1 MACSLQS
8 LMLPVRGDGKG
19 DNVFAHAAALAKR
32 FGAHVQVVHC
42 RARAE
47 DMMPYGVVVPRFFRK
62 QLEEASDQIA
72 EAEEE
77 ALRAEFKEL
86 AKALGLAE
94 GRPSGDTATASFLEY
109 TGKQVD
115 AVKHHGR
122 LADLVCV
129 PQPEKAT
136 SLGYNTMRSALFTT
150 GRPVM
155 MCPQTDTVRED
166 LGRHIAIGWN
176 GSLEATRALAMGMH
190 LIEASQNVT
199 IMTTGSEPHATTAE
213 ELQAYLANRNVTA
226 SINRFKRDGNIG
238 RNLLEQAAT
247 VDADILLMGA
257 YHESYE
263 RETIF
268 GGNTQAVVDEAKL
281 PVVMVH

>member
-1 MACSLQS
+1 MSCALQS

-42 RARAE
+42 RARPE

-62 QLEEASDQIA
+62 QLEEASSQVA

-77 ALRAEFKEL
+77 ALRAEFKKL
-86 AKALGLAE
+86 ALTLGLTE
-94 GRPSGDTATASFLEY
+94 GSPTPDKATACFLEY
-109 TGKQVD
+109 IGKQVD

-129 PQPEKAT
+129 PQPEMTT
-136 SLGYNTMRSALFTT
+136 SLGYNTMRSALFTS

-155 MCPQTDTVRED
+155 MCPHTDKVKDD
-166 LGRHIAIGWN
+166 LGSHIAIGWN
-176 GSLEATRALAMGMH
+176 GSLEATRALAMGMP
-190 LIEASQNVT
+190 LLEASKNVT
-199 IMTTGSEPHATTAE
+199 ILTTGSEPHATTAE
-213 ELQAYLANRNVTA
+213 ELQTYLANRNITA
-226 SINRFKRDGNIG
+226 SITRFKRDGNIG
-238 RNLLEQAAT
+238 RNLLEQAEG
-247 VDADILLMGA
+247 VDADMLLMGA

-268 GGNTQAVVDEAKL
+268 GGNTQAVVDEARL
-281 PVVMVH
+281 PVVLVH

>member
-94 GRPSGDTATASFLEY
+94 GRASGDTATASFLEY

>member
-1 MACSLQS
+1 
-8 LMLPVRGDGKG
+8 MLPVRGDGKG

-42 RARAE
+42 RARPE

-62 QLEEASDQIA
+62 QLEEASTQVA

-77 ALRAEFKEL
+77 ALRAEFKKL
-86 AKALGLAE
+86 AKVLGLTE
-94 GRPSGDTATASFLEY
+94 GGPSADTPTASFLEY

-129 PQPEKAT
+129 PQPDLTT
-136 SLGYNTMRSALFTT
+136 SLGYNTLRSALFTS

-155 MCPQTDTVRED
+155 MCPHADTVKDD
-166 LGRHIAIGWN
+166 LGGHIAIGWN
-176 GSLEATRALAMGMH
+176 GSLEATRALAMGMP
-190 LIEASQNVT
+190 LLEASQKVT
-199 IMTTGSEPHATTAE
+199 ILTTGSEPHATTAE
-213 ELQAYLANRNVTA
+213 ELQTYLENRGVSA
-226 SINRFKRDGNIG
+226 SINSFKRDGNIG
-238 RNLLEQAAT
+238 RNLLEQTAG
-247 VDADILLMGA
+247 VGADMLLMGA

-281 PVVMVH
+281 PVVLVH